1 MILGRARAPFVC
13 VMYTLDISRDVYTD
27 VYSEWRLGGRAAMR
41 SNFTALLVALLMTTN
56 IIFPLSVNAIQHF
69 VAKKVKANTEVI
81 VLLSLRYASAKRR
94 SLLDRDAKIGLMMRY
109 NSSSKFTSD
118 IFIQRNVAD
127 TSINAEEFLREGRHY
142 IKLDLYLT
150 LVP

>member
-1 MILGRARAPFVC
+1 
-13 VMYTLDISRDVYTD
+13 
-27 VYSEWRLGGRAAMR
+27 MR

-56 IIFPLSVNAIQHF
+56 IISPLSVNAIQHF
-69 VAKKVKANTEVI
+69 VAEKVKANMEVI
-81 VLLSLRYASAKRR
+81 VLLSLRYASAKHR
-94 SLLDRDAKIGLMMRY
+94 SLLDRDAKIDLMMRY
-109 NSSSKFTSD
+109 SSSKFTSD
-118 IFIQRNVAD
+118 IFIQRNVAN